1 VLSTLL
7 LLVVRVVELNTVEA
21 VVQEVLELA
30 QDYL

>member
-1 VLSTLL
+1 